1 MKKVWEVYKRD
12 LKKISRNVFAAI
24 ITVGIILIPALYAW
38 FNIDSNW
45 DPYSNTKGIK
55 IAVANMDEG
64 SELDGLK
71 INIGGM
77 IIEKLATN
85 NQIGWQFVD
94 RKQALEGVDDSEYY
108 AALIIPE
115 DFSKDMLSIANLDV
129 KQPVI
134 DYYVNEKKN
143 AIAPKI
149 TNAGVNTVQLQ
160 VNEAFIETASSVLSS
175 IVKNVSTKMED
186 QGAETI
192 GKVIDTLGEAKSSLE
207 GYKTL
212 LTSITASAK
221 ALDSAISAVGSLRL
235 DTDAIQDNL
244 DNAAGE
250 VDETD
255 YTLQA
260 LLSSLTSVMG
270 SISAEIGNSQTA
282 VSNIQTDLEN
292 NRDGVI
298 DSMNTALKG
307 LEKTESLNSSLLSA
321 LENLQSSLLFPISGL
336 QDLIDKVSDNETR
349 LQNAISDLNSSIES
363 VKAGESLPARTIE
376 SAQKALSGI
385 ADIQNEVQDLF
396 QNQVQ
401 DDLASLNESINEK
414 IIMASGLVNGAA
426 EAQQGIDSA
435 ITATRVTLE
444 QSTITLDQSRE
455 LLQKGIDKLDHIM
468 RDLQNSSAD
477 ESLQK
482 LGDLLSRD
490 PAIISSFLKQ
500 PVSLNQH
507 SVYKIENYG
516 SGMAPF
522 YTTLAL
528 WVGALVNVAILKT
541 KIKDEEE
548 FGGLSPAQA
557 YFGRYLIFMTVS
569 ILQAL
574 VICLGDLYIL
584 HIQCLNPGLFILAG
598 VAAAITF
605 SLLMYTLTIS
615 FGDVGKALAVI
626 LMVVQV
632 AGSGG
637 TFPIET
643 LPQFYQNLYP
653 FFPFNFAINAMRE
666 CVAGMYGN
674 YYWLALSRM
683 IWWILASLFIGLV
696 LRKPII
702 RLKEYVEEKVEET
715 GLMG

>member
-1 MKKVWEVYKRD
+1 MNKIWEVYKRD
-12 LKKISRNVFAAI
+12 LKKICRNVFAAI
-24 ITVGIILIPALYAW
+24 ITIGIILIPALYAW

-64 SELDGLK
+64 TDLEGL
-71 INIGGM
+71 NVNVGGM
-77 IIEKLATN
+77 IVEKLATN
-85 NQIGWQFVD
+85 DQIGWQFVD
-94 RKQALEGVDDSEYY
+94 REQALHGVDDSEYY
-108 AALIIPE
+108 AALVIPE
-115 DFSKDMLSIANLDV
+115 DFSKDMLSIASLDV

-149 TNAGVNTVQLQ
+149 TNSGVNTVQLQ
-160 VNEAFIETASSVLSS
+160 VNEAFIETASSVLSTL
-175 IVKNVSTKMED
+175 IKNVNTKVQD
-186 QGAETI
+186 QSSETI
-192 GKVIDTLGEAKSSLE
+192 GKVVDTLNDAKDSLG

-212 LTSITASAK
+212 LSSITASAK
-221 ALDSAISAVGSLRL
+221 SLDSAISAVGSLHL
-235 DTDAIQDNL
+235 DTDAIQSNL
-244 DNAAGE
+244 DDAAGE
-250 VDETD
+250 VDDTD

-270 SISAEIGNSQTA
+270 SISAQIGNAQTA
-282 VSNIQTDLEN
+282 VDGIQTDIEN

-298 DSMNTALKG
+298 ESMNTALKG
-307 LEKTESLNSSLLSA
+307 LEKIESLNSSLLDA
-321 LENLQSSLLFPISGL
+321 LKNLQAALIIPVPELK
-336 QDLIDKVSDNETR
+336 DLINMVDQNEQR
-349 LQNAISDLNSSIES
+349 LQSAISDLNESIES
-363 VKAGESLPARTIE
+363 IKAGESMPAKTIE
-376 SAQKALSGI
+376 SARNALSGI
-385 ADIQNEVQDLF
+385 ADLQNQILDLFQNEVQE
-396 QNQVQ
+396 
-401 DDLASLNESINEK
+401 DLAGLNESINEK

-426 EAQQGIDSA
+426 DAQQGIDSA

-444 QSTITLDQSRE
+444 QSTISLEQSKD
-455 LLQKGIDKLDHIM
+455 LLQKGIDKLDGIIS
-468 RDLQNSSAD
+468 DLQNASAD
-477 ESLQK
+477 ESMQK
-482 LGDLLSRD
+482 LSDLLSRD
-490 PAIISSFLKQ
+490 PAVISAFLKQ
-500 PVSLNQH
+500 PVSMNQH

-522 YTTLAL
+522 YSTLAL

-548 FGGLSPAQA
+548 FGGLTPTQA

-584 HIQCLNPGLFILAG
+584 HIQCVNPGLFIFAG
-598 VAAAITF
+598 MAAAITF

-626 LMVVQV
+626 LMVIQV

-643 LPQFYQNLYP
+643 LPAFYQNLYP

-674 YYWLALSRM
+674 YYWMALSRM

-702 RLKEYVEEKVEET
+702 RMKDCIEEKVEET

>member
-24 ITVGIILIPALYAW
+24 ITIGIILIPALYAW

-160 VNEAFIETASSVLSS
+160 VNEAFIETASSVLSN

-270 SISAEIGNSQTA
+270 SISAEIGNAQTA

-321 LENLQSSLLFPISGL
+321 LENL
-336 QDLIDKVSDNETR
+336 
-349 LQNAISDLNSSIES
+349 
-363 VKAGESLPARTIE
+363 
-376 SAQKALSGI
+376 
-385 ADIQNEVQDLF
+385 
-396 QNQVQ
+396 
-401 DDLASLNESINEK
+401 
-414 IIMASGLVNGAA
+414 
-426 EAQQGIDSA
+426 
-435 ITATRVTLE
+435 
-444 QSTITLDQSRE
+444 
-455 LLQKGIDKLDHIM
+455 
-468 RDLQNSSAD
+468 
-477 ESLQK
+477 
-482 LGDLLSRD
+482 
-490 PAIISSFLKQ
+490 
-500 PVSLNQH
+500 
-507 SVYKIENYG
+507 
-516 SGMAPF
+516 
-522 YTTLAL
+522 
-528 WVGALVNVAILKT
+528 
-541 KIKDEEE
+541 
-548 FGGLSPAQA
+548 
-557 YFGRYLIFMTVS
+557 
-569 ILQAL
+569 
-574 VICLGDLYIL
+574 
-584 HIQCLNPGLFILAG
+584 
-598 VAAAITF
+598 
-605 SLLMYTLTIS
+605 
-615 FGDVGKALAVI
+615 
-626 LMVVQV
+626 
-632 AGSGG
+632 
-637 TFPIET
+637 
-643 LPQFYQNLYP
+643 
-653 FFPFNFAINAMRE
+653 
-666 CVAGMYGN
+666 
-674 YYWLALSRM
+674 
-683 IWWILASLFIGLV
+683 
-696 LRKPII
+696 
-702 RLKEYVEEKVEET
+702 
-715 GLMG
+715 

>member
-192 GKVIDTLGEAKSSLE
+192 GKVIDSLGEAKSSLE

-212 LTSITASAK
+212 LSSITASAK

-270 SISAEIGNSQTA
+270 SISAEIGNAQTA

-468 RDLQNSSAD
+468 RDLQNSSSD

-541 KIKDEEE
+541 KIKDVEE

>member
-1 MKKVWEVYKRD
+1 
-12 LKKISRNVFAAI
+12 
-24 ITVGIILIPALYAW
+24 
-38 FNIDSNW
+38 
-45 DPYSNTKGIK
+45 
-55 IAVANMDEG
+55 
-64 SELDGLK
+64 
-71 INIGGM
+71 
-77 IIEKLATN
+77 
-85 NQIGWQFVD
+85 
-94 RKQALEGVDDSEYY
+94 
-108 AALIIPE
+108 
-115 DFSKDMLSIANLDV
+115 
-129 KQPVI
+129 
-134 DYYVNEKKN
+134 
-143 AIAPKI
+143 
-149 TNAGVNTVQLQ
+149 
-160 VNEAFIETASSVLSS
+160 
-175 IVKNVSTKMED
+175 
-186 QGAETI
+186 
-192 GKVIDTLGEAKSSLE
+192 
-207 GYKTL
+207 
-212 LTSITASAK
+212 
-221 ALDSAISAVGSLRL
+221 
-235 DTDAIQDNL
+235 
-244 DNAAGE
+244 
-250 VDETD
+250 
-255 YTLQA
+255 
-260 LLSSLTSVMG
+260 
-270 SISAEIGNSQTA
+270 
-282 VSNIQTDLEN
+282 
-292 NRDGVI
+292 
-298 DSMNTALKG
+298 
-307 LEKTESLNSSLLSA
+307 
-321 LENLQSSLLFPISGL
+321 
-336 QDLIDKVSDNETR
+336 
-349 LQNAISDLNSSIES
+349 
-363 VKAGESLPARTIE
+363 
-376 SAQKALSGI
+376 
-385 ADIQNEVQDLF
+385 
-396 QNQVQ
+396 
-401 DDLASLNESINEK
+401 
-414 IIMASGLVNGAA
+414 MASGLVNGAA

-598 VAAAITF
+598 AAAAITF

>member
-490 PAIISSFLKQ
+490 PAIISSFLKK

>member
-24 ITVGIILIPALYAW
+24 ITIGIILIPALYAW

-160 VNEAFIETASSVLSS
+160 VNEAFIETASSVLSN

-270 SISAEIGNSQTA
+270 SISAEIGNAQTA

-349 LQNAISDLNSSIES
+349 LQNAISHLNSSIES

-598 VAAAITF
+598 AAAAITF

>member
-24 ITVGIILIPALYAW
+24 ITIGIILIPALYAW

-160 VNEAFIETASSVLSS
+160 VNEAFIETASSVLSN

-270 SISAEIGNSQTA
+270 SISAEIGNAQTA

-548 FGGLSPAQA
+548 FGGLSLAQA

-598 VAAAITF
+598 AAAAITF

>member
-321 LENLQSSLLFPISGL
+321 LENLQSSLQFPISGL

-349 LQNAISDLNSSIES
+349 LQNAISDLNPSIES

>member
-12 LKKISRNVFAAI
+12 LKKISRNIFAAI

-192 GKVIDTLGEAKSSLE
+192 GKVIDSLGEAKSSLE

-212 LTSITASAK
+212 LSSITASAK

-270 SISAEIGNSQTA
+270 SISAEIGNAQTA

>member
-12 LKKISRNVFAAI
+12 LKKISRNIFAAI

-192 GKVIDTLGEAKSSLE
+192 GKVIDSLGEAKSSLE

-212 LTSITASAK
+212 LSSITASAK

-270 SISAEIGNSQTA
+270 SISAEIGNAQTA

-653 FFPFNFAINAMRE
+653 FFPFNFAINAMCE

>member
-24 ITVGIILIPALYAW
+24 ITIGIILIPALYAW

-160 VNEAFIETASSVLSS
+160 VNEAFIETASSVLSN

-270 SISAEIGNSQTA
+270 SISAEIGNAQTA

-598 VAAAITF
+598 AAAAITF

>member
-12 LKKISRNVFAAI
+12 LKKISRNIFAAI

-192 GKVIDTLGEAKSSLE
+192 GKVIDSLGEAKSSLE

-212 LTSITASAK
+212 LSSITASAK

-255 YTLQA
+255 YTLQV

-270 SISAEIGNSQTA
+270 SISAEIGNAQTA

>member
-160 VNEAFIETASSVLSS
+160 VNEAFIETASSVLSN

-349 LQNAISDLNSSIES
+349 LQNAISDLNPSIES

-385 ADIQNEVQDLF
+385 ADIQNEVQGLF